1 MLGDFPMVAMPTA
14 ASEVKLIESFIDTK
28 VIGITV
34 NHENLTDDEIGTAI
48 ARLERDLGLPA
59 TDPLTRPIEQLVDMV
74 LTSFPALASR
84 VSARR

>member
-1 MLGDFPMVAMPTA
+1 
-14 ASEVKLIESFIDTK
+14 VKLIESFIDTK

-59 TDPLTRPIEQLVDMV
+59 TDPLTRPIDQLVDMV
-74 LTSFPALASR
+74 LTAFPALASR